1 MTEARKKKEN
11 AFLQKYLDNGSGKI
25 LPGAVLVGAG
35 CGSYEL
41 ITLKGLSEIR
51 RAEVIVYDHLI
62 DEHLL
67 SFCELWKKRQFR

>member
-1 MTEARKKKEN
+1 MHFYRNILIME
-11 AFLQKYLDNGSGKI
+11 GKI

-51 RAEVIVYDHLI
+51 SGRGYSV
-62 DEHLL
+62 
-67 SFCELWKKRQFR
+67 